1 MASAPCWWNVE
12 SGEPELALFPA
23 RWLGRLDGWFSVM
36 GTQSAGGVEEESD
49 SLIGF
54 EGLPGQRYGLGGGL
68 GPTWR
73 LGVCN
78 VWLPTE
84 GWALE
89 RPLGALFANL
99 QSTGRAEAKELGA
112 GSAVQWLQAQSLEL
126 LTSWVT
132 SGSHLAS
139 SVNGDPTRP
148 LARIGVKV
156 KWSGPGKALDTVSG
170 PS

>member
-1 MASAPCWWNVE
+1 M
-12 SGEPELALFPA
+12 
-23 RWLGRLDGWFSVM
+23 
-36 GTQSAGGVEEESD
+36 
-49 SLIGF
+49 
-54 EGLPGQRYGLGGGL
+54 
-68 GPTWR
+68 
-73 LGVCN
+73 
-78 VWLPTE
+78 WLPAE
-84 GWALE
+84 GWALG

-112 GSAVQWLQAQSLEL
+112 GSAAQWLRAQSLEL

-139 SVNGDPTRP
+139 FVNGDPTRP
-148 LARIGVKV
+148 LARIGVKI